1 MARIEFLGPINKK
14 PIEVDIK
21 HLSDLKTLFQDDPDM
36 KAWIKN
42 SAIAVND
49 QLVSNLNLSVS
60 KNDKISLLPP
70 VCGG

>member
-1 MARIEFLGPINKK
+1 MAKIEFLGPINKK
-14 PIEVDIK
+14 PIDVDIK

-36 KAWIKN
+36 KAWIKS

-60 KNDKISLLPP
+60 KNDKISFLPP